1 MSTEWIRNH
10 VKPSLVARYEREM
23 NKLRGEENN
32 ISHVVDNINK
42 MNQESERIES
52 DAERRAR
59 SLAEDE
65 ADQRYYQQSKNNK

>member
-42 MNQESERIES
+42 MNEESERIES

>member
-23 NKLRGEENN
+23 NKLRGEESN

-42 MNQESERIES
+42 MNEESERIES

>member
-23 NKLRGEENN
+23 NKLRGEESN

-42 MNQESERIES
+42 MNEESERIES

-59 SLAEDE
+59 DLAEDAAME
-65 ADQRYYQQSKNNK
+65 QFFKNNK